1 MVAISVYNDRR
12 TNFWGLLPRRLPPVH
27 RCMFVFAT
35 FEFLLRRLCLS
46 RFLTLLFLFVCLAAP
61 ATAQRGALT
70 QPRNLAQLEE
80 QSATILRGR
89 VVSAFVEP
97 HPQYA
102 HIHTVLVTLHVEE
115 SLKGAPGTTYTFR
128 QFIWDARD
136 RFDSAG
142 YRKGQHLLLLMN
154 SATPLG
160 LTSPAG
166 IEQGR
171 FRILRDAAGREVAVN
186 GAANRGLF
194 RDLASQLTK
203 KGIRLSAEMS
213 RVVAQPPAGPLPLDD
228 LRQLIREIREQR
240 GVK

>member
-1 MVAISVYNDRR
+1 
-12 TNFWGLLPRRLPPVH
+12 
-27 RCMFVFAT
+27 MFLFAT
-35 FEFLLRRLCLS
+35 SESFSRRLCTARLP
-46 RFLTLLFLFVCLAAP
+46 LALILFVCLAFPVA
-61 ATAQRGALT
+61 AQRGALT
-70 QPRNLAQLEE
+70 QPRNLAQLEA
-80 QSATILRGR
+80 QSAIILRGR
-89 VVSAFVEP
+89 VVSAVVEL

-102 HIHTVLVTLHVEE
+102 HIHTVLVTLRVEE
-115 SLKGAPGTTYTFR
+115 SFKGTPGTTYTFR

-136 RFDSAG
+136 RRDAAG

-154 SATPLG
+154 SATPMG

-194 RDLASQLTK
+194 RDLALQLDK
-203 KGIRLSAEMS
+203 KGVRLSAEMT

-228 LRQLIREIREQR
+228 LRQLIRELREQS